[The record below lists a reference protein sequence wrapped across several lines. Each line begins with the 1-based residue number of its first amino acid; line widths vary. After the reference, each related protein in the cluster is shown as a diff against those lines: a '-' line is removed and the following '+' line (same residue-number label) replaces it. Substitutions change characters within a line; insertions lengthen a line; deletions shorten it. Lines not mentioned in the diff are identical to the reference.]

1 MRRLLLASC
10 LVLLAGGALANEAL
24 PAEAAAPSCTKA
36 AAEAAD
42 KPSTRAG
49 DEPAA
54 TPGATAPV
62 RPRSGGAAGR
72 STPRWNSLLPG
83 MIR

>member
-1 MRRLLLASC
+1 MHRFLLASC
-10 LVLLAGGALANEAL
+10 LALLAGGAIASEAV
-24 PAEAAAPSCTKA
+24 PADAAAGSCTKA
-36 AAEAAD
+36 AAEATE
-42 KPSTRAG
+42 KPGSRPS

-62 RPRSGGAAGR
+62 RPRGAVPGR